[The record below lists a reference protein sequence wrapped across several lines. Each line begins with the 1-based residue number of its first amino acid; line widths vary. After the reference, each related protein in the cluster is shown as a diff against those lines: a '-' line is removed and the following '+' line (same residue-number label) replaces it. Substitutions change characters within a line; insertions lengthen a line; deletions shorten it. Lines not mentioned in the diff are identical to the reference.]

1 MCCRAGGGGRL
12 SGRAAVELLKAVV
25 EREEIGFG
33 GVRGR
38 KRERVGQAEAGVRGA
53 KLCGASRD
61 VAVDGDDV
69 GADRGQEVVDRL
81 LAATF
86 ERVDEDFGVDAGTND
101 DPVPGGKSWSQEVD
115 GALVLVVG
123 RVQKP
128 DQNVGVERYRRHS
141 SRRPSRYPGG

>member
-1 MCCRAGGGGRL
+1 M
-12 SGRAAVELLKAVV
+12 
-25 EREEIGFG
+25 
-33 GVRGR
+33 RGR
-38 KRERVGQAEAGVRGA
+38 KRERVGQAETGVRGA

-81 LAATF
+81 VSAAF
-86 ERVDEDFGVDAGTND
+86 ERVDEDFGVDAGAND

-115 GALVLVVG
+115 GALVLVV
-123 RVQKP
+123 RCVQER

-141 SRRPSRYPGG
+141 SRRSSRYPGG